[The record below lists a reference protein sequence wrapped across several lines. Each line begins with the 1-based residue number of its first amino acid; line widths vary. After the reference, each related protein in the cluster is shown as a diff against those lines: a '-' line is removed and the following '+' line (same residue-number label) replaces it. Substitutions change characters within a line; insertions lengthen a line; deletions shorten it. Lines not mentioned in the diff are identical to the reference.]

1 MEIQCKKQHI
11 MIMGIVACLFWCTI
25 VAPIPV
31 AATPSAGAGFS
42 VHANLPENQLNDQ
55 VSYFDLHMQ
64 PNQVQT
70 LSVEITNTLTT
81 PITIIVEAI
90 SASTNQNGIID
101 YKTPGIQDETL
112 RVPFSDISV
121 VEASNI
127 LVPANSTQTAN
138 ITITMPEDMFDGI
151 ILGGLV
157 FTREMDEDTKSQTT
171 SIKNQFNYV
180 IGVKLSETQNLVLP
194 QFEIIEVI
202 PETVNYQPAFTH
214 RIRNTQAA
222 IVKNMSIEVSVTNEK
237 HIVQGTAN
245 MYGIDMAPNS
255 VMPFVVTP
263 NDSTLKPGEY
273 LSNIHLEHEGKTFDY
288 QIPFTITADEA
299 DYVNDESIL
308 EKSSNVNAYLI
319 LLSITLALIVI
330 ILTVILIRKR
340 KQQQQQ

>member
-1 MEIQCKKQHI
+1 MGIQCKKQHI

-31 AATPSAGAGFS
+31 AATPATGAGFS
-42 VHANLPENQLNDQ
+42 VHAIRPENQINDQ

-64 PNQVQT
+64 PNQTQT
-70 LSVEITNTLTT
+70 LSVEITNTFTT

-90 SASTNQNGIID
+90 SASTSQNGIID

-112 RVPFSDISV
+112 RIPFSDISI
-121 VEASNI
+121 VEEPSI
-127 LVPANSTQTAN
+127 LVPANSTKTAN
-138 ITITMPEDMFDGI
+138 ITITMPDDMFDGV

-157 FTREMDEDTKSQTT
+157 FTREMEEDTNAQTT

-180 IGVKLSETQNLVLP
+180 IGAKLSETQNIVLP
-194 QFEIIEVI
+194 QFEIVEII

-214 RIRNTQAA
+214 KIRNTQAA
-222 IVKNMSIEVSVTNEK
+222 IVKNMSIDVSIVNEK
-237 HIVQGTAN
+237 HIVQATAS
-245 MYGIDMAPNS
+245 MRGVDMAPNS
-255 VMPFVVTP
+255 IMPFIVTP
-263 NDSTLKPGEY
+263 NDTILKPGDY

-308 EKSSNVNAYLI
+308 EESSNVNLYLI
-319 LLSITLALIVI
+319 LLCI
-330 ILTVILIRKR
+330 ILTFIIIILVVILIRKR
-340 KQQQQQ
+340 KQK